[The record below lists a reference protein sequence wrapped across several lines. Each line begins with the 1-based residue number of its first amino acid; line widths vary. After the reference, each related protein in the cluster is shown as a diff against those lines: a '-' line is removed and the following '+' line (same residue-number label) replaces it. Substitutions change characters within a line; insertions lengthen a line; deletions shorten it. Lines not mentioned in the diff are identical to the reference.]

1 MTIMIRNKTKIVI
14 PVCVLLVILIAF
26 SVKHFNMSSGSG
38 NFNITRSIELNTKNS
53 MRMYYHSFSGNKY
66 TLMNLRKGDKL
77 VLNVSVTTKQ
87 GDLKV
92 SLDNGNNKELFST
105 ENPQKT
111 VTKTI
116 NINETD
122 NYKLQ
127 VSGKHK
133 GSFYVKWR
141 VES

>member
-14 PVCVLLVILIAF
+14 PVCVLLAILVAF
-26 SVKHFNMSSGSG
+26 SVKH
-38 NFNITRSIELNTKNS
+38 FNITRSIELNTKNS

-105 ENPQKT
+105 ENPKKT

>member
-1 MTIMIRNKTKIVI
+1 MIKTRTKIVI
-14 PVCVLLVILIAF
+14 PVCVVLAILIVF

-38 NFNITRSIELNTKNS
+38 NFNITRSIALNTKNS

-66 TLMNLRKGDKL
+66 TLLNLKKGDKL
-77 VLNVSVTTKQ
+77 ILHISVTTKQ

-92 SLDNGNNKELFST
+92 SLDDGNNKELFST
-105 ENPQKT
+105 ENPKKT

-116 NINETD
+116 NINENE

-133 GSFYVKWR
+133 GSFYIKWN

>member
-1 MTIMIRNKTKIVI
+1 MIKTRTKIVI

-26 SVKHFNMSSGSG
+26 SIRYFSISSGRGS
-38 NFNITRSIELNTKNS
+38 FTTIMSIELNTKNS

-66 TLMNLRKGDKL
+66 TSLNLKKGDKL
-77 VLNVSVTTKQ
+77 ILNVSVNTKQ
-87 GDLKV
+87 GNLKV

>member
-1 MTIMIRNKTKIVI
+1 MIRNKTKIVI
-14 PVCVLLVILIAF
+14 PVCILLSILIVF
-26 SVKHFNMSSGSG
+26 SIRYFSISSGRGS
-38 NFNITRSIELNTKNS
+38 FTTIMSIELNTKNS

-66 TLMNLRKGDKL
+66 TSLNLKKGDKL
-77 VLNVSVTTKQ
+77 ILNVSVNTKQ
-87 GDLKV
+87 GNLKV

>member
-1 MTIMIRNKTKIVI
+1 MTIMIKTRTKIVI
-14 PVCVLLVILIAF
+14 PVCILLSILIVF
-26 SVKHFNMSSGSG
+26 SIRYFSISSGRGS
-38 NFNITRSIELNTKNS
+38 FTTIMSIELNTKNS

-66 TLMNLRKGDKL
+66 TSLNLKKGDKL
-77 VLNVSVTTKQ
+77 ILNVSVNTKQ
-87 GDLKV
+87 GNLKV

-105 ENPQKT
+105 ENPKKT